1 MPSRSVRLE
10 TRPIEPTDI
19 LTMATFEITID
30 DEKIQELLQGD
41 RGMAALLEP
50 ILNQILQAEMTDH
63 LSAGPE
69 ERTDD
74 RQGYR
79 NGSYERQLTTRVG
92 TLELEVP
99 RDRKGEFQ
107 TALFQRYQRSEKA
120 LVLALMQM
128 VVQGVSTRRVKEITT
143 ELCGRQFSK
152 STVSRLTGELDEQ
165 VKAWSSRSLQEKSYP
180 FLVLDAMHL
189 KVRRQ
194 GARPSRW
201 PRSTTV
207 MLAVGINEA
216 GQREILGLETAF
228 GETAEGWR
236 RFIGQLKS
244 RGLSGVEVATSD
256 AHEGLVQA
264 LREGFPGLIWQRCQA
279 HFRRNVIDQTPS
291 SYRDRMHQMLDQLL
305 EASSQSDMQ
314 RRFEDISGEIE
325 EKAPAALEVLTGGL
339 FDATAV
345 LALPGKYRRRLR
357 TTNMVE
363 RFIQEIRRREKVIRI
378 FPNIDSVE
386 RLVGALCAETHED
399 GNLGFPRSTG
409 RRYLTMDAFFEWKAA
424 HQTRELEAEEPTA
437 TAPVAA

>member
-143 ELCGRQFSK
+143 ELCGREFSK

-194 GARPSRW
+194 GAV
-201 PRSTTV
+201 RSTTV

-291 SYRDRMHQMLDQLL
+291 SYRDWMHQMLDQLL

-314 RRFEDISGEIE
+314 RRFEDVSGEIE
-325 EKAPAALEVLTGGL
+325 EKAPAALEVLEDGL

-378 FPNIDSVE
+378 FPNLGSVE
-386 RLVGALCAETHED
+386 RLVGALCAETHEEW
-399 GNLGFPRSTG
+399 STG
-409 RRYLTMDAFFEWKAA
+409 RRYLTMDAFFEWKAT

>member
-1 MPSRSVRLE
+1 
-10 TRPIEPTDI
+10 
-19 LTMATFEITID
+19 MATIELTID
-30 DEKIQELLQGD
+30 DEKIQEMLRGD
-41 RGMAALLEP
+41 RGMAVLLEP

-63 LSAGPE
+63 LGASPE

-79 NGSYERQLTTRVG
+79 NGSYKRQLTTRVG
-92 TLELEVP
+92 RLELEVP
-99 RDRKGEFQ
+99 RDRDGTFQ
-107 TALFQRYQRSEKA
+107 TELFQRYQRSEKA

-128 VVQGVSTRRVKEITT
+128 VAQGVSTRRVKEITT
-143 ELCGRQFSK
+143 ELCGREFSK

-165 VKAWSSRSLQEKSYP
+165 VEAWSSRSLEESNYP
-180 FLVLDAMHL
+180 FLLLDAMHL

-194 GARPSRW
+194 GAV
-201 PRSTTV
+201 RSTTV

-228 GETAEGWR
+228 GETEEGWR

-279 HFRRNVIDQTPS
+279 HFRRNVLDQTPS
-291 SYRDRMHQMLDQLL
+291 GYRDRMHQILDQLL

-314 RRFEDISGEIE
+314 RRFEDVSGEIE
-325 EKAPAALEVLTGGL
+325 ENAPAALEVLEGGL

-357 TTNMVE
+357 TTNMLE
-363 RFIQEIRRREKVIRI
+363 RFIEEIRRREKVIRI
-378 FPNIDSVE
+378 FPNLGSVE
-386 RLVGALCAETHED
+386 RLVGALCAETHEEW
-399 GNLGFPRSTG
+399 STG
-409 RRYLTMDAFFEWKAA
+409 RRYLTMDEFYEW
-424 HQTRELEAEEPTA
+424 REEQVREPQKPADERHSESSNRTLQPA
-437 TAPVAA
+437 

>member
-1 MPSRSVRLE
+1 
-10 TRPIEPTDI
+10 
-19 LTMATFEITID
+19 MATFEITID
-30 DEKIQELLQGD
+30 DEKIQELLHGN

-63 LSAGPE
+63 LGASPE

-79 NGSYERQLTTRVG
+79 NGSYKRQLTTRVG
-92 TLELEVP
+92 RLELEVP
-99 RDRKGEFQ
+99 RDREGTFRTE
-107 TALFQRYQRSEKA
+107 LFERYQRSEKA

-128 VVQGVSTRRVKEITT
+128 VVQGVSTRRVKEITA
-143 ELCGRQFSK
+143 ELCGREFSK
-152 STVSRLTGELDEQ
+152 STVSRLTKDLDKQ
-165 VKAWSSRSLQEKSYP
+165 VEAWASRSLEEQSYP

-194 GARPSRW
+194 GAV
-201 PRSTTV
+201 RSTTV

-228 GETAEGWR
+228 GETNEGWS
-236 RFIGQLKS
+236 RFIGQLKC

-264 LREGFPGLIWQRCQA
+264 LREAFPGLIWQRCQA

-291 SYRDRMHQMLDQLL
+291 DYRDRMHQILDQLL

-314 RRFEDISGEIE
+314 QRFEAVSEEIE
-325 EKAPAALEVLTGGL
+325 ENAPAALEVLTGGL

-357 TTNMVE
+357 TTNMLE
-363 RFIQEIRRREKVIRI
+363 RFIEEIRRREKVIRI
-378 FPNIDSVE
+378 FPNLSSVE
-386 RLVGALCAETHED
+386 RLVGALCAETHEEWC
-399 GNLGFPRSTG
+399 TG
-409 RRYLTMDAFFEWKAA
+409 RRYLTMDAFFEWKEL
-424 HQTRELEAEEPTA
+424 HQAPDLEAEESTEPA
-437 TAPVAA
+437 LVAA